1 MMDNLINSPLDQELS
16 KLSPFELKGRIIA
29 MANERVK
36 RNANTMLNAGRG
48 NPNWIASV
56 PRDAFFALGQFAMT
70 ECRRDFE
77 MPEGITGVPQQVGTR
92 EREYARCRLPAQGL

>member
-36 RNANTMLNAGRG
+36 RNANTMLNDQAMKVIVAEMKNPKVGCVAGEKRVM
-48 NPNWIASV
+48 A
-56 PRDAFFALGQFAMT
+56 RDDKQSAA
-70 ECRRDFE
+70 
-77 MPEGITGVPQQVGTR
+77 EG
-92 EREYARCRLPAQGL
+92 EGLYW